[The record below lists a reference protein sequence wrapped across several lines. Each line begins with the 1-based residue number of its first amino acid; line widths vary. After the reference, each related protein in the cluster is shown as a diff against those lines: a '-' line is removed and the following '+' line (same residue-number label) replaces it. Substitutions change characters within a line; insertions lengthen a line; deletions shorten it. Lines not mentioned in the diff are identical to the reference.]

1 MAAIGTEL
9 AVGVPSDGA
18 GAATGLTAPTVE
30 GPRFADVIEDLR
42 QTQRAEASQ
51 LSEVLDG
58 IARGETLTAADA
70 WTVQVL
76 VSGQALRVEL
86 AARLV
91 DAVSQGSRQLLQQGG

>member
-1 MAAIGTEL
+1 MAAIGAERVL
-9 AVGVPSDGA
+9 GVAAGGSGVASD
-18 GAATGLTAPTVE
+18 LTVAPTDR
-30 GPRFADVIEDLR
+30 PRFADVIEDLR
-42 QTQRAEASQ
+42 QTQRAEAAQ

-58 IARGETLTAADA
+58 IAGGETLTAADA